1 MQASL
6 FVIAALSGAVL
17 IVSVLFQKSK
27 SEGFAAL
34 GGGEGT
40 RYKKGS
46 WDDLLERATKYAAI
60 VWSIASVL
68 LAIVYYHTH

>member
-1 MQASL
+1 ML
-6 FVIAALSGAVL
+6 AALYAVAGLSGLIL

-46 WDDLLERATKYAAI
+46 WDDFLERITKWAA
-60 VWSIASVL
+60 VAWTIASLL
-68 LAIVYYHTH
+68 LAIAYYKT